1 MIILLLSVLF
11 IKDIMEDQALVDEH
25 ISDGEVEENFF
36 QDVDTLQNHG
46 IVS

>member
-1 MIILLLSVLF
+1 
-11 IKDIMEDQALVDEH
+11 MEDQALTEEH
-25 ISDGEVEENFF
+25 LTDAEEEENFF